1 MSTFLRPLRQAAG
14 DTCSLVNVRTGS
26 VIAEVVESALD
37 SKSRRKGLLGRDSLA
52 DSHALVLA
60 PCGSVHTIGMRF
72 PIDVLFMNADGSV
85 IKIVE
90 RMGAWRMAG
99 SLQAC
104 ITVELP
110 TGSVQR
116 HHVLTGDRLS
126 IQSGSSAQT

>member
-1 MSTFLRPLRQAAG
+1 MSGACA
-14 DTCSLVNVRTGS
+14 LVNDRTGS
-26 VIAEVVESALD
+26 VIANIVEPALD
-37 SKSRRKGLLGRDSLA
+37 SKTRRKGLLGRDALG

-60 PCGSVHTIGMRF
+60 PCGAVHTFGMRF
-72 PIDVLFMNADGSV
+72 PIDVLFVGADGSV

-90 RMGAWRMAG
+90 QLRAWRMAA

-116 HHVLTGDRLS
+116 HQVLTGDRLS
-126 IQSGSSAQT
+126 LQSRENSSARP